1 MALVFR
7 TERKAPLRR
16 HRKFGELGMSH
27 FLQRQPPR
35 RAPRVSL
42 RGTISAV
49 IRLENGR
56 QLSAKLQQ
64 LSITGGLLDLAAYL
78 EERTWVDV
86 TIYLSSGP
94 VRATAEMM
102 FPMLGAVSYLQPF
115 RFTSLGAAEL
125 HALDREVSALLK
137 QSVSMNGTD
146 SGLRAPRYYLES
158 W

>member
-1 MALVFR
+1 M
-7 TERKAPLRR
+7 TY
-16 HRKFGELGMSH
+16 

-35 RAPRVSL
+35 RAPRARV

-56 QLSAKLQQ
+56 QLTAKLQQ

-78 EERTWVDV
+78 EERTWVEL

-102 FPMLGAVSYLQPF
+102 FPMVGAMAYLQPF
-115 RFTSLGAAEL
+115 RFTNLGAEEL
-125 HALDREVSALLK
+125 HAIDEEVTSLLK
-137 QSVSMNGTD
+137 QSVNSPTAEP
-146 SGLRAPRYYLES
+146 GLRAPRYYLES

>member
-1 MALVFR
+1 MTYF
-7 TERKAPLRR
+7 
-16 HRKFGELGMSH
+16 M
-27 FLQRQPPR
+27 QREPRR
-35 RAPRVSL
+35 RAPRARV

-56 QLSAKLQQ
+56 QLPAKLQQ

-78 EERTWVDV
+78 EERTWVDI

-94 VRATAEMM
+94 VRTTAEIM

-115 RFTSLGAAEL
+115 RFTGLGEAEL
-125 HALDREVSALLK
+125 HAIDTEVSALLK
-137 QSVSMNGTD
+137 QSTASGTGD
-146 SGLRAPRYYLES
+146 TGLRAPRYYLES

>member
-1 MALVFR
+1 MTYF
-7 TERKAPLRR
+7 
-16 HRKFGELGMSH
+16 M
-27 FLQRQPPR
+27 QRQPVR
-35 RAPRVSL
+35 RAPRARV

-56 QLSAKLQQ
+56 QLPAKLQQ

-78 EERTWVDV
+78 EERTWVDL

-94 VRATAEMM
+94 VRATAEIM

-115 RFTSLGAAEL
+115 RFTGLGGAEL
-125 HALDREVSALLK
+125 HAIDTEVTWLLK
-137 QSVSMNGTD
+137 QSAESKTGD
-146 SGLRAPRYYLES
+146 PGLRAPRYYLES

>member
-1 MALVFR
+1 M
-7 TERKAPLRR
+7 TY
-16 HRKFGELGMSH
+16 

-35 RAPRVSL
+35 RAPRARV

-56 QLSAKLQQ
+56 QLTAKLQQ

-78 EERTWVDV
+78 EERTWVEL

-102 FPMLGAVSYLQPF
+102 FPMVGAMAYPQPF
-115 RFTSLGAAEL
+115 RFTNLGADEL
-125 HALDREVSALLK
+125 HTIDEEVTSLLK
-137 QSVSMNGTD
+137 QSVNSATVEP
-146 SGLRAPRYYLES
+146 GLRAPRYYLES

>member
-1 MALVFR
+1 MTYF
-7 TERKAPLRR
+7 
-16 HRKFGELGMSH
+16 M
-27 FLQRQPPR
+27 QRQPPR
-35 RAPRVSL
+35 RAPRARV

-56 QLSAKLQQ
+56 PLPAKLQQ

-78 EERTWVDV
+78 EERTWVDI

-94 VRATAEMM
+94 VRTTAEIM

-115 RFTSLGAAEL
+115 LFTGLGEAEL
-125 HALDREVSALLK
+125 HAVDTEVTALL
-137 QSVSMNGTD
+137 QSVASGTGD
-146 SGLRAPRYYLES
+146 TGLRAPRYYLES

>member
-1 MALVFR
+1 
-7 TERKAPLRR
+7 
-16 HRKFGELGMSH
+16 MSQ
-27 FLQRQPPR
+27 FVQRQPRR
-35 RAPRVSL
+35 RAPRANL
-42 RGTISAV
+42 RGSIAAV
-49 IRLENGR
+49 VRLENGR
-56 QLSAKLQQ
+56 QLPAKLQQ

-115 RFTSLGAAEL
+115 RFTNLGAEEL
-125 HALDREVSALLK
+125 HSVDEEVSATLQRVAAK
-137 QSVSMNGTD
+137 ASD
-146 SGLRAPRYYLES
+146 SGTRAPRYYLEQ

>member
-1 MALVFR
+1 
-7 TERKAPLRR
+7 
-16 HRKFGELGMSH
+16 MSQ
-27 FLQRQPPR
+27 FVQRQPRR
-35 RAPRVSL
+35 RAPRANL
-42 RGTISAV
+42 RGSIAAV
-49 IRLENGR
+49 VRLENGR
-56 QLSAKLQQ
+56 QLPAKLQM

-115 RFTSLGAAEL
+115 RFTSLGSEQLHSVDQEVNTTLQRAA
-125 HALDREVSALLK
+125 AAKASDA
-137 QSVSMNGTD
+137 GT
-146 SGLRAPRYYLES
+146 RAPRYYLEQ

>member
-1 MALVFR
+1 M
-7 TERKAPLRR
+7 EKD
-16 HRKFGELGMSH
+16 MSH
-27 FLQRQPPR
+27 FLQRQPRR
-35 RAPRVSL
+35 RAPRANM
-42 RGTISAV
+42 RGSIAAV
-49 IRLENGR
+49 VRLENGR
-56 QLSAKLQQ
+56 QLPAKLQQ

-115 RFTSLGAAEL
+115 RFTSLGSEEL
-125 HALDREVSALLK
+125 HAVDREVSTALQQGATSKL
-137 QSVSMNGTD
+137 
-146 SGLRAPRYYLES
+146 SGAGVRAPRYYLEQ

>member
-1 MALVFR
+1 MTHFFQR
-7 TERKAPLRR
+7 RPL
-16 HRKFGELGMSH
+16 
-27 FLQRQPPR
+27 R

-64 LSITGGLLDLAAYL
+64 LSITGGLLDFPIYL
-78 EERTWVDV
+78 EERSWVDL

-94 VRATAEMM
+94 VRARAEMM
-102 FPMLGAVSYLQPF
+102 FPMLGGVGYLQPF
-115 RFTSLGAAEL
+115 RFTSLGTEQL
-125 HALDREVSALLK
+125 HALDGEITALLK
-137 QSVSMNGTD
+137 QSAPSKAGE
-146 SGLRAPRYYLES
+146 SSLRAPRYYLES